1 MSVGGTGGHS
11 PNSLSDS
18 SSSAVYPTTNGGSG
32 NLGKDYFGDQKLSL
46 AAAAAAG
53 NCNQSVAFR
62 AAAAAAVAYGRGAA
76 AGYGG
81 YAPDVVAA
89 AAASDVDKY
98 I

>member
-1 MSVGGTGGHS
+1 M
-11 PNSLSDS
+11 
-18 SSSAVYPTTNGGSG
+18 YPTNGGSG
-32 NLGKDYFGDQKLSL
+32 GGNLSKDYFGEQKLSL

-62 AAAAAAVAYGRGAA
+62 AAAAAVAYGRG

>member
-1 MSVGGTGGHS
+1 MY
-11 PNSLSDS
+11 PN
-18 SSSAVYPTTNGGSG
+18 NGGSG
-32 NLGKDYFGDQKLSL
+32 GGNLSKDYFGEQKLSL
-46 AAAAAAG
+46 AAAAAVG

-62 AAAAAAVAYGRGAA
+62 AAAAAAVAYGRGA
-76 AGYGG
+76 GYGG

>member
-1 MSVGGTGGHS
+1 M
-11 PNSLSDS
+11 
-18 SSSAVYPTTNGGSG
+18 YPTNGG
-32 NLGKDYFGDQKLSL
+32 NLGKDYFGEQKLSL

-62 AAAAAAVAYGRGAA
+62 AAAAAAVAYGRGA
-76 AGYGG
+76 GYGG

>member
-1 MSVGGTGGHS
+1 MSGGGGHS

-18 SSSAVYPTTNGGSG
+18 SSSSVYPSNGAGSG
-32 NLGKDYFGDQKLSL
+32 NLSKDYFGDQKLSL

-62 AAAAAAVAYGRGAA
+62 AAAAAAVAYGRGA
-76 AGYGG
+76 GYGG

-89 AAASDVDKY
+89 AAASDVDKF